1 MWRILLGLLVGI
13 GIYVWVDITSF
24 DKPDLPGTVKTNL
37 TDLGFGPR
45 KQLLVF
51 EFDVST
57 IDMSDK
63 KFMTLTWSDIDGSHT
78 MPAGIEI
85 KGSGINERPKLNYAF
100 EIWEPSGDEP
110 CTSVETCD
118 DSKAELFQFGEDYED
133 YVLRGGYKEPTL
145 IRDTI
150 PSEMEGGIL
159 QHTLV
164 EVVFKHEGEYFY
176 EGVYILYPAIQR
188 RVLEKRLGWNV
199 RSFSQSVVTGR
210 ICDIT
215 VGDIVQSDSM
225 GQLTVE
231 GCSDACGDADGFIWK
246 SNDSDC
252 FCRTGTI
259 EGCET
264 KESVWTQYKL
274 GDAMGKGKKEDCLE
288 DICLT
293 EPVGPNSALG
303 KRGCDS
309 ARWSSGDFSYNY
321 CKNVGGDAAN
331 MAAAYKEFVT
341 TCCDWSN
348 STCVAKE
355 KTISDSDISETAF
368 IGEYTNPGPGSRKK
382 DCDWLDMI
390 KMRYPKCDHGSC
402 YHDEIRKYFTVVTG
416 KNKSAVDVD
425 LASFVDTFFVE
436 SLMLNGDFPISS
448 QYFYKDPSG
457 VFHSGPRWD
466 YDYMS
471 WRLADAET
479 WDFETTYGSS
489 AAPFWKDLGE
499 HVDFIGMLNAVR
511 ESRSD
516 ANLAVALAKV
526 AERRAQYEAGY
537 FDRNIERWGGFDS
550 RLVPYSKDMHLRHP
564 DGRVKGNFTEEL
576 DFIEHR
582 FKERAAWMKANEIEE
597 FEFRS
602 NMLFPVVTYIQY
614 TYVTWG
620 LLLIGFGGCVYYQ
633 SRESEY
639 EKLPVS

>member
-1 MWRILLGLLVGI
+1 M
-13 GIYVWVDITSF
+13 Y

-45 KQLLVF
+45 KQLIIF

-63 KFMTLTWSDIDGSHT
+63 KFMTLTWSDVDGSHT

-85 KGSGINERPKLNYAF
+85 KGSGINVRPKLNYAF
-100 EIWEPSGDEP
+100 EIWEPSGDAP

-150 PSEMEGGIL
+150 PSEMGGIL

-188 RVLEKRLGWNV
+188 RVLEKRLGW
-199 RSFSQSVVTGR
+199 
-210 ICDIT
+210 
-215 VGDIVQSDSM
+215 DS
-225 GQLTVE
+225 
-231 GCSDACGDADGFIWK
+231 
-246 SNDSDC
+246 
-252 FCRTGTI
+252 
-259 EGCET
+259 
-264 KESVWTQYKL
+264 
-274 GDAMGKGKKEDCLE
+274 KGKKEDCE
-288 DICLT
+288 DN
-293 EPVGPNSALG
+293 PSA
-303 KRGCDS
+303 
-309 ARWSSGDFSYNY
+309 A
-321 CKNVGGDAAN
+321 
-331 MAAAYKEFVT
+331 
-341 TCCDWSN
+341 
-348 STCVAKE
+348 
-355 KTISDSDISETAF
+355 DIASTAF
-368 IGEYTNPGPGSRKK
+368 IGEYTNPGRGSRKK

-390 KMRYPKCDHGSC
+390 KMRYPKCDIGEC
-402 YHDEIRKYFTVVTG
+402 YHDEIRKYFTLITG

-471 WRLADAET
+471 WRLADTET
-479 WDFETTYGSS
+479 WDFETTYLSS

-511 ESRSD
+511 EARSD

-550 RLVPYSKDMHLRHP
+550 RLVPYSEDMHLRHP
-564 DGRVKGNFTEEL
+564 DGRVKGNFSEEL
-576 DFIEHR
+576 DFIEDR

-614 TYVTWG
+614 TYVTWVLG
-620 LLLIGFGGCVYYQ
+620 LVFIIGCVYYQ
-633 SRESEY
+633 SRDSGY
-639 EKLPVS
+639 EKVPTDMIY

>member
-45 KQLLVF
+45 KQLLIF

-85 KGSGINERPKLNYAF
+85 KGSGIDERPKLNYAF

-188 RVLEKRLGWNV
+188 RVLEKRLGWDV
-199 RSFSQSVVTGR
+199 RSFSQVATGAV
-210 ICDIT
+210 CDKD
-215 VGDIVQSDSM
+215 VGDIVQSSSVS
-225 GQLTVE
+225 GLTLE
-231 GCSDACGDADGFIWK
+231 GCADRCEDADGFMWK
-246 SNDSDC
+246 STSSGC
-252 FCRTGTI
+252 YCHTGTI
-259 EGCET
+259 EGCVLRGT
-264 KESVWTQYKL
+264 SWNQYKL
-274 GDAMGKGKKEDCLE
+274 GDSMGKGKKEDCLP

-293 EPVGPNSALG
+293 EPQGPNPRLD
-303 KRGCDS
+303 KTGCDT
-309 ARWSSGDFSYNY
+309 ARWSSGDFSHSY
-321 CKNVGGDAAN
+321 CTAQGTSGNAMPQDLKD
-331 MAAAYKEFVT
+331 FFT
-341 TCCDWSN
+341 TCCDWTGSA
-348 STCVAKE
+348 CVAKE

-402 YHDEIRKYFTVVTG
+402 YHDEIRKYFTVITG
-416 KNKSAVDVD
+416 KNESAVDMD
-425 LASFVDTFFVE
+425 LVSFVDTFFVE

-448 QYFYKDPSG
+448 QYFYKDPTG

-471 WRLADAET
+471 WRLADHET

-499 HVDFIGMLNAVR
+499 HADFIGMLNAVR
-511 ESRSD
+511 ETRSD
-516 ANLAVALAKV
+516 ANLQVALDKV

-550 RLVPYSKDMHLRHP
+550 KMVPYSKDMHLRHP
-564 DGRVKGNFTEEL
+564 DGRVKVNFTEEL
-576 DFIEHR
+576 DFIEDR
-582 FKERAAWMKANEIEE
+582 FRERAVWMKANEIEE

-633 SRESEY
+633 SRDSGY
-639 EKLPVS
+639 EKVPS

>member
-37 TDLGFGPR
+37 TGLGFGPR

-188 RVLEKRLGWNV
+188 RVLEKRLDW
-199 RSFSQSVVTGR
+199 
-210 ICDIT
+210 
-215 VGDIVQSDSM
+215 DS
-225 GQLTVE
+225 
-231 GCSDACGDADGFIWK
+231 
-246 SNDSDC
+246 
-252 FCRTGTI
+252 
-259 EGCET
+259 
-264 KESVWTQYKL
+264 
-274 GDAMGKGKKEDCLE
+274 KGKKEDCE
-288 DICLT
+288 DN
-293 EPVGPNSALG
+293 PSA
-303 KRGCDS
+303 
-309 ARWSSGDFSYNY
+309 A
-321 CKNVGGDAAN
+321 
-331 MAAAYKEFVT
+331 
-341 TCCDWSN
+341 
-348 STCVAKE
+348 
-355 KTISDSDISETAF
+355 DIASTAF
-368 IGEYTNPGPGSRKK
+368 IGEYTNPGIGGRKK
-382 DCDWLDMI
+382 DCDWLDWI
-390 KMRYPKCDHGSC
+390 KMRYPKCDIGEC
-402 YHDEIRKYFTVVTG
+402 YHDEIRKYFTVITG
-416 KNKSAVDVD
+416 KNESAVDVD
-425 LASFVDTFFVE
+425 LDSFVDTFFVE
-436 SLMLNGDFPISS
+436 SLMMNGDFPISS

-479 WDFETTYGSS
+479 WDFETTYFSS

-499 HVDFIGMLNAVR
+499 HAEFIGMLNAVR
-511 ESRSD
+511 ESRID

-526 AERRAQYEAGY
+526 AERRDQYALGY

-564 DGRVKGNFTEEL
+564 DGRVKGNFSEEL
-576 DFIEHR
+576 DFMEDR
-582 FKERAAWMKANEIEE
+582 FKDRAAWMKANEIEE
-597 FEFRS
+597 FKFS
-602 NMLFPVVTYIQY
+602 NDMLFPVVTYIQY

-620 LLLIGFGGCVYYQ
+620 LGLVFLIGCVYYQ
-633 SRESEY
+633 SRDSEY

>member
-45 KQLLVF
+45 KQLLIF

-85 KGSGINERPKLNYAF
+85 KGSGIDERPKLNYAF

-188 RVLEKRLGWNV
+188 RVLEKRLDW
-199 RSFSQSVVTGR
+199 
-210 ICDIT
+210 
-215 VGDIVQSDSM
+215 DS
-225 GQLTVE
+225 
-231 GCSDACGDADGFIWK
+231 
-246 SNDSDC
+246 
-252 FCRTGTI
+252 
-259 EGCET
+259 
-264 KESVWTQYKL
+264 
-274 GDAMGKGKKEDCLE
+274 KGKKEDCLP

-293 EPVGPNSALG
+293 KPEGPNSWKTGIVHG
-303 KRGCDS
+303 KTGCDA
-309 ARWSSGDFSYNY
+309 ARWTAGDFSQTY
-321 CKNVGGDAAN
+321 CTAVGTSAGN
-331 MAAAYKEFVT
+331 MAEEYKEFVT
-341 TCCDWSN
+341 TCCDWTDG
-348 STCVAKE
+348 TCVAKE
-355 KTISDSDISETAF
+355 KTISDSDITSTAF

-402 YHDEIRKYFTVVTG
+402 YHEEIRKYFTVITG
-416 KNKSAVDVD
+416 KNESAVDVD
-425 LASFVDTFFVE
+425 LDSFVDTFFVE
-436 SLMLNGDFPISS
+436 SLMMNGDFPISS
-448 QYFYKDPSG
+448 QYFYKDPTG

-471 WRLADAET
+471 WRLADHET

-499 HVDFIGMLNAVR
+499 HADFIGMLNAVR

-576 DFIEHR
+576 DFIEQR
-582 FKERAAWMKANEIEE
+582 FRDRAAWMKANEIEE

-602 NMLFPVVTYIQY
+602 NMIFPVVTYIQY

-620 LLLIGFGGCVYYQ
+620 ILLVAFGGCVYYQ
-633 SRESEY
+633 SRDSGY
-639 EKLPVS
+639 EKVPS

>member
-85 KGSGINERPKLNYAF
+85 KGSGIDERPKLNYAF
-100 EIWEPSGDEP
+100 EIWEPDKDGVP

-188 RVLEKRLGWNV
+188 RVLEKRLGW
-199 RSFSQSVVTGR
+199 
-210 ICDIT
+210 
-215 VGDIVQSDSM
+215 DS
-225 GQLTVE
+225 
-231 GCSDACGDADGFIWK
+231 
-246 SNDSDC
+246 
-252 FCRTGTI
+252 
-259 EGCET
+259 
-264 KESVWTQYKL
+264 
-274 GDAMGKGKKEDCLE
+274 KGKKEDCL
-288 DICLT
+288 DDLCAPAKPGIK
-293 EPVGPNSALG
+293 GG
-303 KRGCDS
+303 YYGCDG
-309 ARWSSGDFSYNY
+309 ARYSSQEFASGYCTGTSSLMNPDHPNYNPALDHFREY
-321 CKNVGGDAAN
+321 
-331 MAAAYKEFVT
+331 YS
-341 TCCDWSN
+341 TCCDWTGD
-348 STCVAKE
+348 TCVAKE

-368 IGEYTNPGPGSRKK
+368 IGEYTNPGPGSRKT

-402 YHDEIRKYFTVVTG
+402 YHEEIRKYFTVITG
-416 KNKSAVDVD
+416 KNESAVDVD
-425 LASFVDTFFVE
+425 LVSFVDTFFVE

-466 YDYMS
+466 YDYMY

-499 HVDFIGMLNAVR
+499 HAEFIGMLNAVR
-511 ESRSD
+511 EARSD

-526 AERRAQYEAGY
+526 AERRDQYALGY

-550 RLVPYSKDMHLRHP
+550 KMVPYSKDMHLRHP
-564 DGRVKGNFTEEL
+564 DGRVKVNFSEEL
-576 DFIEHR
+576 DFIEDR
-582 FKERAAWMKANEIEE
+582 FRERAAWMKANEIEE

-602 NMLFPVVTYIQY
+602 NMFFSFVTYIQY

-620 LLLIGFGGCVYYQ
+620 LLLIGFVGCVYYQ
-633 SRESEY
+633 SRDSGY
-639 EKLPVS
+639 EKVPS